1 MVSRYA
7 RRAVNRPY
15 CVASANVFPPFGDVA
30 AAALPAA
37 VDPPVAALPVAEPAP
52 EASAVDLWRS
62 IALRRG
68 RRDRRERRW
77 VWER

>member
-68 RRDRRERRW
+68 RRW